1 MLEASLGRSGK
12 QQHQQHGHSFLAEP
26 CVEHISDVGP
36 DSSSCLNLIF
46 LTLNETTLPAPQNA
60 IPRVP
65 RGPISDSGCISGCSR
80 VGRIFHPVGD
90 VSNLRFLDSHCI
102 ESSLLSSTDYIPPIV
117 YGVHAHHALTAYLK
131 SPLYNALH
139 PFRSLKFNVSWVW
152 GGHGQKW

>member
-65 RGPISDSGCISGCSR
+65 RGPISDGDTGCISGCSR

-102 ESSLLSSTDYIPPIV
+102 ESSLLSSTDYIPHCLSLESIMPSLHILR
-117 YGVHAHHALTAYLK
+117 AFCIM
-131 SPLYNALH
+131 NALH
-139 PFRSLKFNVSWVW
+139 PFWSV
-152 GGHGQKW
+152 